1 VCTYLSVHDSGHL
14 EDACHNCLHQ
24 FIGVCVCTCA
34 LQGHQSNSKPSNHF
48 PASVLGRC
56 WCTHYSLLCNALSP
70 ACAALHSLGRQHR
83 CTCPLFLSPFQRM
96 PSQETHSQQT
106 ALPSVLMQA
115 VLLYVHTF
123 FVTIS
128 GNAHTTDSAPL
139 CSYVGS
145 APVRAH
151 FFCHHFRQCAHNIH
165 RSPLSLCRRCC
176 CTCTFSVTISGYAHT
191 THSAPLC
198 FYVGSAAVR
207 AHFFC
212 HHFRKHT
219 HNRQRS
225 PLPLC
230 RQCCCTCTLSLSPFQ
245 EMHSQH
251 TALPSVLM

>member
-1 VCTYLSVHDSGHL
+1 MYLCATRSPKQLKTQQPFPCKRARALLVHPL
-14 EDACHNCLHQ
+14 
-24 FIGVCVCTCA
+24 FVA
-34 LQGHQSNSKPSNHF
+34 LQCTLTSLCCPSF
-48 PASVLGRC
+48 IR
-56 WCTHYSLLCNALSP
+56 
-70 ACAALHSLGRQHR
+70 
-83 CTCPLFLSPFQRM
+83 
-96 PSQETHSQQT
+96 QT
-106 ALPSVLMQA
+106 AP
-115 VLLYVHTF
+115 LYVPTF
-123 FVTIS
+123 SVTIS
-128 GNAHTTDSAPL
+128 TNAIPGNTLTTDSAPL
-139 CSYVGS
+139 CPYAGS
-145 APVRAH
+145 AAVRAH